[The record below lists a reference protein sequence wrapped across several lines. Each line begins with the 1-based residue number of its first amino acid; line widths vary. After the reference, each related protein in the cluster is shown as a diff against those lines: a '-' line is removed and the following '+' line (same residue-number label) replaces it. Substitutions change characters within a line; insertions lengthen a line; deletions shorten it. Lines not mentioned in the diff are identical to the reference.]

1 MALEC
6 ITAAIRELSKDYISK
21 LDLVKAII
29 EKQDFFVTE
38 DYMISSD
45 VNVTVDWIG
54 KLKFPLEEE
63 TITQILK
70 IASNT
75 DKFHGKGHKPLTIP
89 ASILTVDIKE
99 NSLRTAMNRLST
111 QLNIDSR
118 WPLFPKLDSLMIY
131 EPGEFYIGHTNTD
144 KEGNTIIAKMMVA
157 LPMLYK
163 DRNKIS
169 AQEDLDV
176 IKYATF
182 RLDCYHNLEEM
193 MGSRVVLAYDVE
205 LGPHIWPNK
214 LTTLSEVNTDLNVA
228 VAQHF
233 ADKNHKTKLIYLLDH
248 SYTEPDLKWFSMK
261 KSDEISAFALL
272 AVAKAQGLAACLGFI
287 DCEEQW
293 EMYPRRLKTQVY
305 HLAYVI
311 DEQNVEFP
319 QEDLDYVEMLSL
331 HDKYSNSFEHYYFKN
346 KSFLNEVNDEEVCY
360 STETRGRFSCKSI
373 TRSGWCREET
383 VTEDLWYRRSCVLLF
398 VE

>member
-1 MALEC
+1 MALER

-38 DYMISSD
+38 DFMISSD

-89 ASILTVDIKE
+89 ASMLTVDIKE
-99 NSLRTAMNRLST
+99 NSLRTAMSHLST

-131 EPGEFYIGHTNTD
+131 EPGEFYIGHTNAG
-144 KEGNTIIAKMMVA
+144 KEGNTIITKMMVA
-157 LPMLYK
+157 LPLLYK
-163 DRNKIS
+163 DRSKIS

-182 RLDCYHNLEEM
+182 RLDCYHNVEEM
-193 MGSRVVLAYDVE
+193 MGSRVVLAYGVE
-205 LGPHIWPNK
+205 LGPHIK
-214 LTTLSEVNTDLNVA
+214 LTTLTEVNTDLSVA

-248 SYTEPDLKWFSMK
+248 SYTEPELKWFSMK

-272 AVAKAQGLAACLGFI
+272 AVAKAQGLAACLGLI
-287 DCEEQW
+287 DYEEQW
-293 EMYPRRLKTQVY
+293 EMYPRRLKTQLY

-311 DEQNVEFP
+311 DEHNVEFP
-319 QEDLDYVEMLSL
+319 QEDLDYEEMLSL

-346 KSFLNEVNDEEVCY
+346 KSFLNEVIDEEVCY

-383 VTEDLWYRRSCVLLF
+383 ATEDLWYRRSCVLLF